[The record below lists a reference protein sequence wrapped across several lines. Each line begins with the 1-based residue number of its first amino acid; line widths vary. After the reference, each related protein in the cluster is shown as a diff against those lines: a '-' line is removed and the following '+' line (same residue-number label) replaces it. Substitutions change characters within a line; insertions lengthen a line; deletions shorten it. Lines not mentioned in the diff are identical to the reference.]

1 MSSASACLPIL
12 KTALAKGGAIPGRL
26 VGDMLVVEET
36 HSSVR
41 EGGFNSP
48 CGLVRRGDQG
58 EGGCPLMGVVAP
70 LHKKP

>member
-41 EGGFNSP
+41 EASTAHAG
-48 CGLVRRGDQG
+48 
-58 EGGCPLMGVVAP
+58 
-70 LHKKP
+70 

>member
-41 EGGFNSP
+41 EASTAHA
-48 CGLVRRGDQG
+48 GLSVAGTKGR
-58 EGGCPLMGVVAP
+58 VVA
-70 LHKKP
+70 LL